1 MKPRTLVRER
11 VTQLLLVTFKIELVL
26 SVILFQ
32 VKSILLKYQREVF
45 NFYKSFHYI
54 SFLLLPIKTAYSYFL
69 LYSHTIFFA
78 FLLLFIYYY
87 FIEIIIIM
95 LFYKQNKI
103 IKKYNRLQKFDS

>member
-1 MKPRTLVRER
+1 MTG
-11 VTQLLLVTFKIELVL
+11 LLLVTFKIELVL

-32 VKSILLKYQREVF
+32 VKSILLKCQREVF

-54 SFLLLPIKTAYSYFL
+54 SFLLLPIKTASF
-69 LYSHTIFFA
+69 IFSFIPTYYLFA